1 MLFYFT
7 FWNINTLIIH
17 FKTIQKQKRTYLR
30 YGEQLKKIRTN
41 IMKTIIL
48 ITGAGKGIG
57 KAIALEFARHTIK
70 NPEFRPLLLL
80 SSRTSADLETAAG
93 ECRTL
98 GAEALVMQ
106 ADISDTAQAT
116 GLAETVIDRYGRID
130 CLVNNAGVGRF
141 KPFCELTEEDFDY
154 TVATNLKGTFFL
166 TQKLFPV
173 MEKQG
178 KGHIFF
184 ITSVAAE
191 KAFKTSSV
199 YSMTKFA
206 QKGLV
211 EALRLYARECGVR
224 ITNVMPGA
232 VHTPMWGEVSD
243 TMKAMMMMPEDIAE
257 AVAGAYFLPQR
268 ASVEELVIRPVAGD
282 INE

>member
-1 MLFYFT
+1 MR
-7 FWNINTLIIH
+7 H
-17 FKTIQKQKRTYLR
+17 
-30 YGEQLKKIRTN
+30 
-41 IMKTIIL
+41 IIL

-57 KAIALEFARHTIK
+57 KAIALGFAGHTIK

-80 SSRTSADLETAAG
+80 SSRTTADLETAAG
-93 ECRTL
+93 ECRAL

-106 ADISDTAQAT
+106 ADISDTVQAT

-141 KPFCELTEEDFDY
+141 KPFGDLTEEDFDY

-173 MEKQG
+173 MEKQRA
-178 KGHIFF
+178 GHIFF

-211 EALRLYARECGVR
+211 EALRLYARECNVR

-232 VHTPMWGEVSD
+232 VCTPMWGDLPEN
-243 TMKAMMMMPEDIAE
+243 MKSVMMMPEDIAE
-257 AVAGAYFLPQR
+257 TVVCAYFLPQR
-268 ASVEELVIRPVAGD
+268 ASVEELVIRPVGGD